1 MDLILHTE
9 EVKFSYVTD
18 EDEKVTAVNG
28 LNIDI
33 EEGKFVAILG
43 KNGSGKSTFAKLINA
58 LMVPE
63 SGKVY
68 TYGYDTTDEE
78 KTLDIR
84 KKAGMVFQ
92 NPDNQLVT
100 TLVEEEIAFGP
111 ENLGIE
117 REEIIRRIDYAL
129 NTVGMQ
135 KYRNHSP
142 SMLSGGQKQRIAI
155 AGVLAMMPNLIIFDE
170 STAMLDPQGRK
181 DIVNL
186 IYKLNREEKISIIL
200 ITHYMEEAVN
210 ADKIFVMKDGKVLRE
225 GVPDE
230 IFFDRELLGA
240 ADLKPTFESQLI
252 MDLRDNGVK
261 INNTLNSEVLGDE
274 ICQLL

>member
-9 EVKFSYVTD
+9 DVKFSYVTD

-68 TYGYDTTDEE
+68 TYGYDTTEEE

-210 ADKIFVMKDGKVLRE
+210 ADKIFVMKDGKVLKE

-230 IFFDRELLGA
+230 IFFDRELLSA

-261 INNTLNSEVLGDE
+261 LNNTLNSEVLGDE